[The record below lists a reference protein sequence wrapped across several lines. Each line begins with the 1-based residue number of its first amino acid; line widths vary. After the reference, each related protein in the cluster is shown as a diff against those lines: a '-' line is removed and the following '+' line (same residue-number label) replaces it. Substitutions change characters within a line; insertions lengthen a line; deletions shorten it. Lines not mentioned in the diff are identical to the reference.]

1 MSVATVTE
9 VHDAKPVPRG
19 REAAVAVA
27 ANVAEATQ
35 ASLHLPQNHRGGA
48 EGRGQKL
55 RPDQCGHV
63 IVSDAGSPEVEGP
76 LAQSLGQLS
85 HQSLQAWTAGLP
97 GRMQNMNRTGQT
109 ESFPSLIS
117 LMVSVDA
124 KHRVYLLLDR
134 QLRSCGKVEVDVLD
148 SLGSLWT

>member
-1 MSVATVTE
+1 MSTSSSSTDPLTPTAYTQTVQLRGDVLSALKAVHGPATGVSVATVTE

-27 ANVAEATQ
+27 AHVTEATQ
-35 ASLHLPQNHRGGA
+35 ASLHLPQNHWGGT

-55 RPDQCGHV
+55 GPERCGYV

-97 GRMQNMNRTGQT
+97 GW
-109 ESFPSLIS
+109 
-117 LMVSVDA
+117 V
-124 KHRVYLLLDR
+124 
-134 QLRSCGKVEVDVLD
+134 
-148 SLGSLWT
+148 